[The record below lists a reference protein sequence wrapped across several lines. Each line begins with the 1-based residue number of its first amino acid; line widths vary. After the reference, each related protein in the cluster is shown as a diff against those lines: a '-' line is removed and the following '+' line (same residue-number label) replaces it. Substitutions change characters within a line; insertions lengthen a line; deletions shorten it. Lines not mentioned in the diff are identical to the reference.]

1 MFLLCIF
8 PGFGAD
14 LAERAAELEPAV
26 ATLRGWSWQAPVEKA
41 GETVE
46 QLRQALAEEEENP
59 QQQAMLKLLGLIPTG
74 MDLKK
79 TAEELLSDQVG
90 GYYDPE
96 KQRLVLVQREGMQS
110 NLMSDLLLV
119 HELGHA
125 LDDQYFDL
133 EAFMEGGR
141 SLDESTARR
150 SMVEGSAS
158 AVMMGWMLKGIQTG
172 EFGMKELTE
181 AMSDASQ
188 FDGATL
194 KRAPTWMRGELL
206 VPYVG
211 GTTWLSYKKSIMD
224 LATQDWLAERV
235 LQAAS
240 DPPQSTE
247 QILHPEKYWDQRDL
261 PVQLVLTGQEQLP
274 QETFG
279 ELACM
284 ALVDPK
290 GKYLSRLNFV
300 STPTLPACSG
310 WGGDRFYLESEQRG
324 LWIST
329 WESTAD
335 RDEFSK
341 ALGKKSAL
349 RLPLGQRSLVLLPG
363 YTKEEAERRFAEL
376 QVVATVGGAGWEL

>member
-1 MFLLCIF
+1 MFLLYVHISL
-8 PGFGAD
+8 GAD
-14 LAERAAELEPAV
+14 LTQRAAELEPAV
-26 ATLRGWSWQAPVEKA
+26 AALRGWSWQKPVEKA
-41 GETVE
+41 TENVE
-46 QLRQALAEEEENP
+46 QLRAKLSEEEENP
-59 QQQAMLKLLGLIPTG
+59 QQQAMLQLLGLLPAG

-96 KQRLVLVQREGMQS
+96 VQRLVLVEREGMQS

-133 EAFMEGGR
+133 EEFMEGGK

-172 EFGMKELTE
+172 DFGMKELTE

-188 FDGATL
+188 YDGASL
-194 KRAPTWMRGELL
+194 RRAPTWMRGELL

-211 GTTWLSYKKSIMD
+211 GTTWFSYKKSIMN
-224 LATQDWLAERV
+224 LSAQDWLAERV
-235 LQAAS
+235 LQAAK

-247 QILHPEKYWDQRDL
+247 QILHPEKYWEQRDL
-261 PVQLVLTGQEQLP
+261 PVQLVLTGQDQLP

-284 ALVDPK
+284 AMVDPK
-290 GKYLSRLNFV
+290 GKYLSKLNFV

-310 WGGDRFYLESEQRG
+310 WGGDRFYLESEKRG

-329 WESTAD
+329 WESPAD
-335 RDEFSK
+335 RDEFVK

-349 RLPLGQRSLVLLPG
+349 RLPLGQRSLVLFPG
-363 YTKEEAERRFAEL
+363 YSKEEAEARLGTL
-376 QVVATVGGAGWEL
+376 QVVATVGGAEWGL